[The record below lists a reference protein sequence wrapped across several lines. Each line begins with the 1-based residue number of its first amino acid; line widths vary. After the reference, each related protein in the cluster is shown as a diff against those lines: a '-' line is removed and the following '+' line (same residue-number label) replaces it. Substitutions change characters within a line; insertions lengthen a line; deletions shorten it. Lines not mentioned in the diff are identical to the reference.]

1 MIRPNSYFACGFV
14 APLVLGCLAT
24 AAQITPVSQSRSITG
39 DSNVLGPPKPQQDIQ
54 ELAAANFEA
63 FDQSLVTSASSP
75 NGNTS
80 VQAFQQSAI
89 DDCSLAAEGGFTAF
103 AQNSPPGVFAYS
115 VGISVYQVTFSVS
128 EPTLCRVVG
137 SLNAAHGTLTRV
149 VLHQP
154 PTSLI
159 DRLADNASIGVAQ
172 QRFLA
177 PGQYTFMVQALGTAS
192 VQDSGT
198 HETSGS
204 FNMRLTTC
212 FVPADLNI
220 DGVVNI
226 DDLLG
231 VIGAWGP
238 CVVPAGQCIPD
249 INLDGVVNVDDLLAL
264 INAWG

>member
-1 MIRPNSYFACGFV
+1 MHRPGTSVICASCLALAFAC
-14 APLVLGCLAT
+14 
-24 AAQITPVSQSRSITG
+24 AAAARITPVSQHRSITG

-54 ELAAANFEA
+54 ELAAATFDE

-80 VQAFQQSAI
+80 VQAFQQSEI
-89 DDCSLAAEGGFTAF
+89 GDCSLAAEGGFMAF
-103 AQNSPPGVFAYS
+103 AQNAPPGVIAYS
-115 VGISVYQVTFSVS
+115 VGISMCQVVFSVS
-128 EPTLCRVVG
+128 EPTPCRVVG
-137 SLNAAHGTLTRV
+137 SLSAAQGTHSRV
-149 VLHQP
+149 ALHQQ

-159 DRLADNASIGVAQ
+159 NLLADNASFGVAQ
-172 QRFLA
+172 QRILA
-177 PGQYTFMVQALGTAS
+177 PGQYTFVVQALGTAA

-204 FNMRLTTC
+204 FNMRLSTC
-212 FVPADLNI
+212 FAPADLNI

-238 CVVPAGQCIPD
+238 CATPAGQCIPD
-249 INLDGVVNVDDLLAL
+249 INFDSVVNVDDLLAL
-264 INAWG
+264 INSWG